1 MSNANETHAPD
12 TRGDKSFVLMYP
24 DNQLRD
30 QVRSFEDTFS
40 AFEVLREAFF
50 SAK

>member
-1 MSNANETHAPD
+1 MEFQVESILAFE
-12 TRGDKSFVLMYP
+12 KLFL
-24 DNQLRD
+24 DNPHLPD